1 MPRERLV
8 ETFEA
13 LISCHAALMRLFER
27 HMEAVLL
34 LDFRRASELLVHFRQ
49 ALRRHIEAEETVILP
64 VFGDRAGP
72 VPGCTSDVFL
82 AEHRKML
89 SMIDDGLDMLAPTS
103 PTPREALSC
112 LDKAFTLKHLL
123 EHHDRREENLLYPWM
138 DRITT
143 GAERETLLRR
153 FIEMNG
159 SLLEP
164 CAVHE
169 QDQAP

>member
-1 MPRERLV
+1 
-8 ETFEA
+8 
-13 LISCHAALMRLFER
+13 MRLLER

-34 LDFRRASELLVHFRQ
+34 LDFSRASELLRHFGHEM
-49 ALRRHIEAEETVILP
+49 RRHIEAEETVILP

-89 SMIDDGLDMLAPTS
+89 SMIDDGLAVLSTKS
-103 PTPREALSC
+103 PTPREALTY
-112 LDKAFTLKHLL
+112 LDKAFTLKHLV

-143 GAERETLLRR
+143 SGERGALLRR

-159 SLLEP
+159 PLLEP
-164 CAVHE
+164 YAVSE
-169 QDQAP
+169 TAQPPQCPLVGPS